1 MIFTSPEV
9 IWKIIEDK
17 IQMSLNQKNLY
28 FVGPIGKKICT
39 VLYGGGD
46 DKHCVEKLDPS
57 NDVNDP

>member
-1 MIFTSPEV
+1 
-9 IWKIIEDK
+9 
-17 IQMSLNQKNLY
+17 MSLNQKNLY